1 MIDINKIYK
10 GNCLDLF
17 KELDNE
23 SIDCVITSPPY
34 WQLRDYKW
42 DGQWGLEPTFHLYLE
57 NLWAMMDEVY
67 RVLKPTGTAWI
78 NLGDTYNTNSG
89 RMGNVEKYGGS
100 PKFTKGENDATD
112 FKQSKNNKDAPTK
125 CLLLIPHRFAIGC
138 IDRGW
143 IMRNDIVWAKR
154 NGMPESVTDRFSKKH
169 EYFFFMAKSE
179 KYYFDLDGIR
189 DKHKQVSIDRKQRG
203 VSENNK
209 WVNGADGSTPHNL
222 SQPRKNTTK
231 IPREGAEMFGSPRA
245 RQHRQG
251 YSNAALGSPHQDTN
265 GGFPTFNEKGKN
277 PGSVSDF
284 WDIPTQPS
292 SDEHYAA
299 YNDKLIG
306 KPIVAGCPKDGIVL
320 DPFCGT
326 ATTGCRALE
335 LGRNFIGFEGSEKFV
350 TMGNKNLNPYLSQ
363 KQLF

>member
-1 MIDINKIYK
+1 MKINKVYE
-10 GNCLDLF
+10 GNCMDLF

-23 SIDCVITSPPY
+23 SIDSVITSPPY

-42 DGQWGLEPTFHLYLE
+42 EGQWGLEPTFQLYLE
-57 NLWAMMDEVY
+57 HLWQMMDEVY

-78 NLGDTYNTNSG
+78 NLGDTYGSFRGKSG
-89 RMGNVEKYGGS
+89 NHADSFERNGV
-100 PKFTKGENDATD
+100 A
-112 FKQSKNNKDAPTK
+112 NKDIVSVKQVINRPDKGMFEK
-125 CLLLIPHRFAIGC
+125 CLLLIPHRFGIGC

-143 IMRNDIVWAKR
+143 IMRNDIIWAKR

-169 EYFFFMAKSE
+169 EYFFLMVKQE

-189 DKHKQVSIDRKQRG
+189 DKLKAVSIERYKYEFTGQEGGD
-203 VSENNK
+203 SNNFK
-209 WVNGADGSTPHNL
+209 GDKSHLIP
-222 SQPRKNTTK
+222 TTK
-231 IPREGAEMFGSPRA
+231 YPQDQAEMFGSPRA
-245 RQHRQG
+245 RQHRKGVQPKRDYENGLNG
-251 YSNAALGSPHQDTN
+251 YNQQQR
-265 GGFPTFNEKGKN
+265 GGINEEGKN
-277 PGSVSDF
+277 PGDVSDF

-306 KPIVAGCPKDGIVL
+306 KPIVAGCPEGGIIL

-335 LGRNFIGFEGSEKFV
+335 LDRNFIGFEGSAKYV
-350 TMGNKNLNPYLSQ
+350 KMANRNLLPYLQQQ
-363 KQLF
+363 KLF